1 VIGRRVACRVV
12 VLIVEEWPVARAKR
26 GADVVV
32 AGREAIDPISA
43 RVVRLIASA
52 GGVQPALP
60 LDHLVAQHLYARV
73 GDRIAELVEDAPRD
87 GGASRQREIGAFH
100 QLAIGNLD
108 RRAGLERALLS
119 EAQRHVARLRR
130 GQVPASRGKILEL
143 ETPLRIGAD
152 EAIGA
157 QLARL
162 CAHLRAAYGRSAVG
176 GDDASADDR
185 GSRGLIAGA
194 VAAGLIA
201 RGQLRTAGAA
211 TLTECSTL

>member
-1 VIGRRVACRVV
+1 M
-12 VLIVEEWPVARAKR
+12 
-26 GADVVV
+26 
-32 AGREAIDPISA
+32 
-43 RVVRLIASA
+43 IAAA

-60 LDHLVAQHLYARV
+60 LDHLVAQHLHARV
-73 GDRIAELVEDAPRD
+73 GDGIAELVKDAPRD
-87 GGASRQREIGAFH
+87 GGASRQREIGALH
-100 QLAIGNLD
+100 QLSFRNLD
-108 RRAGLERALLS
+108 GRAGLERALLS

-162 CAHLRAAYGRSAVG
+162 CSHLCAAYGRSAVG

-185 GSRGLIAGA
+185 GSRGLVAGT
-194 VAAGLIA
+194 VAAGLVA
-201 RGQLRTAGAA
+201 RGQLPTAAAATLPAAAATLPECSALRTTAGAA
-211 TLTECSTL
+211 ALPLALRDER